1 MGDSGD
7 IASAYNDDSVLF
19 RVLRHLGWDSLAN
32 IGYFTPS
39 TLPFAALT
47 GPVPFQRRL
56 ARRSLALLDARPG
69 QLVLDAGCGR
79 GDTTARLGAAGC
91 RALGV
96 DIQPAQIDQA
106 RRRFGDR
113 SGVRFAVADATALPR
128 RAAETRL
135 TDGSFDRVH
144 CLEAAFHFG
153 HEGRRSF
160 LGESFRL
167 LRPGGRLVL
176 VDVTSRT
183 DQPIAAF
190 DPNGLVR
197 ATWRFDDIEPC
208 ERYPLMASAAG
219 FTTHRV
225 LDWTTPV
232 LRRAARLCAL
242 FAGTAS
248 TRVGRQALC
257 LRWPGLRTLDAR
269 DWDEAIAAVRAHRA
283 VGGATRYMAYVFD
296 RPADQPADV
305 TPADDIRPEEGPP
318 PPQGRPQRPPAS

>member
-7 IASAYNDDSVLF
+7 LAGAYSDESVLF
-19 RVLRHLGWDSLAN
+19 RVLRHLGWDDLAN
-32 IGYFTPS
+32 IGYFTLP
-39 TLPFAALT
+39 TLPLAALV
-47 GPVPFQRRL
+47 GPVFFQRRL

-96 DIQPAQIDQA
+96 DIQPSQIDQA
-106 RRRFGDR
+106 RRRFGSR
-113 SGVRFAVADATALPR
+113 SGVRFAVADATALPP
-128 RAAETRL
+128 RAADIPL
-135 TDGSFDRVH
+135 SDGSLDRVH

-153 HEGRRSF
+153 HEGRTSF
-160 LGESFRL
+160 LSECFRL

-183 DQPIAAF
+183 DQPIGAL

-197 ATWRFDDIEPC
+197 GTWRFDDIEPY

-232 LRRAARLCAL
+232 LHRAARLSAL

-248 TRVGRQALC
+248 TRAGRQALC
-257 LRWPGLRTLDAR
+257 VRWPGLRELDAR
-269 DWDEAIAAVRAHRA
+269 EWDEVIAIVRAHQAIGR
-283 VGGATRYMAYVFD
+283 GTCYTAYVFESVGESPVSVEAGK
-296 RPADQPADV
+296 RQISGQA
-305 TPADDIRPEEGPP
+305 
-318 PPQGRPQRPPAS
+318 

>member
-1 MGDSGD
+1 MGDGGD
-7 IASAYNDDSVLF
+7 LARAYSDDSVLF

-39 TLPFAALT
+39 TLPLAALT

-56 ARRSLALLDARPG
+56 VRRSLALLDARPG

-106 RRRFGDR
+106 RRRFGGR
-113 SGVRFAVADATALPR
+113 PGVRFAVADATALPR
-128 RAAETRL
+128 QADGIPL
-135 TDGSFDRVH
+135 TDASFDRVH

-160 LGESFRL
+160 LSESFRL

-183 DQPIAAF
+183 DQPIGTL

-197 ATWRFDDIEPC
+197 RTWRFDDIEPC

-219 FTTHRV
+219 FTTRRI

-232 LRRAARLCAL
+232 LHRAGRLCAL
-242 FAGTAS
+242 FVGTAS
-248 TRVGRQALC
+248 TRAGRRALC
-257 LRWPGLRTLDAR
+257 VRWPGLSTLDAR
-269 DWDEAIAAVRAHRA
+269 DWDEVIAVVRAHRA
-283 VGGATRYMAYVFD
+283 IGRVTRYTAYVLD
-296 RPADQPADV
+296 KPARLP
-305 TPADDIRPEEGPP
+305 T
-318 PPQGRPQRPPAS
+318 GRPPV

>member
-7 IASAYNDDSVLF
+7 LASAYNDDSVLF
-19 RVLRHLGWDSLAN
+19 RVLRHLGWDSLVD
-32 IGYFTPS
+32 IGYFTLP
-39 TLPFAALT
+39 TLPLVVLT

-96 DIQPAQIDQA
+96 DVQPAQIDQA
-106 RRRFGDR
+106 RRRFGD
-113 SGVRFAVADATALPR
+113 SARFAVADATALPR
-128 RAAETRL
+128 RAAEIPL
-135 TDGSFDRVH
+135 TEGSFDRVH

-160 LGESFRL
+160 LSESFRL

-183 DQPIAAF
+183 DQPIGSL

-197 ATWRFDDIEPC
+197 GTWRFDDIEPYG
-208 ERYPLMASAAG
+208 RYPLMASAAG
-219 FTTHRV
+219 FTTRRI

-232 LRRAARLCAL
+232 LHRAAQLCAL

-248 TRVGRQALC
+248 TRAGRQALC
-257 LRWPGLRTLDAR
+257 VRWPGLRTLDAQ
-269 DWDEAIAAVRAHRA
+269 DWDEVITVVRAHRA
-283 VGGATRYMAYVFD
+283 IVRGARYTAYVLD
-296 RPADQPADV
+296 KPASRGRAAGRLPA
-305 TPADDIRPEEGPP
+305 
-318 PPQGRPQRPPAS
+318 GRPPV

>member
-1 MGDSGD
+1 MDGNQDL
-7 IASAYNDDSVLF
+7 ARAYSDDSVLF

-32 IGYFTPS
+32 IGYFTPP

-106 RRRFGDR
+106 RRRFGGL
-113 SGVRFAVADATALPR
+113 SGVRFAVADATALPQW
-128 RAAETRL
+128 AAEMPL

-153 HEGRRSF
+153 HDGRRSF
-160 LGESFRL
+160 LKESFRL
-167 LRPGGRLVL
+167 LRPGGRLAL

-183 DQPIAAF
+183 DQPIGTL

-197 ATWRFDDIEPC
+197 GTWRFDDIEHC
-208 ERYPLMASAAG
+208 EQYPLMASAAG
-219 FTTHRV
+219 FTPRRI

-232 LRRAARLCAL
+232 LHRAAQLCAL
-242 FAGTAS
+242 FVATAS
-248 TRVGRQALC
+248 TRAGRQALC
-257 LRWPGLRTLDAR
+257 VRWPGLRTLDAQ
-269 DWDEAIAAVRAHRA
+269 DWDEVIAVVRAHRA
-283 VGGATRYMAYVFD
+283 IGRVTRYTAYVLD
-296 RPADQPADV
+296 KPARWPTGRPAD
-305 TPADDIRPEEGPP
+305 
-318 PPQGRPQRPPAS
+318 

>member
-1 MGDSGD
+1 MGDSGNL
-7 IASAYNDDSVLF
+7 AGAYSDDSVLF
-19 RVLRHLGWDSLAN
+19 RVLQHLGWDDLAN
-32 IGYFTPS
+32 IGYFTLP
-39 TLPFAALT
+39 TLPVAALA
-47 GPVPFQRRL
+47 GPVFFQRRL

-96 DIQPAQIDQA
+96 DVQPSQIDQA
-106 RRRFGDR
+106 RRRFGSR
-113 SGVRFAVADATALPR
+113 SGARFAVADATALPR
-128 RAAETRL
+128 QAADVPLSE
-135 TDGSFDRVH
+135 GSFDRVH

-160 LGESFRL
+160 LSESFRL

-183 DQPIAAF
+183 DQPIGTL

-197 ATWRFDDIEPC
+197 DTWRFDDIEPY

-219 FTTHRV
+219 FTTHRI

-232 LRRAARLCAL
+232 LHRAAQLSAL

-248 TRVGRQALC
+248 TRAGRQALC
-257 LRWPGLRTLDAR
+257 VRWPGLRELDAR
-269 DWDEAIAAVRAHRA
+269 DWDEVIAIVRAHQT
-283 VGGATRYMAYVFD
+283 VGRVTRYAAYVFD
-296 RPADQPADV
+296 STRRSSVSVEAGKRQ
-305 TPADDIRPEEGPP
+305 IF
-318 PPQGRPQRPPAS
+318 GRA

>member
-1 MGDSGD
+1 
-7 IASAYNDDSVLF
+7 VLF
-19 RVLRHLGWDSLAN
+19 RVLRHLGWDSLVD
-32 IGYFTPS
+32 IGYFTLP
-39 TLPFAALT
+39 TLPIAVLA
-47 GPVPFQRRL
+47 GPAPFQRRL

-96 DIQPAQIDQA
+96 DIQPAQIDEA
-106 RRRFGDR
+106 RRRFGD
-113 SGVRFAVADATALPR
+113 SARFAVADATALPDQ
-128 RAAETRL
+128 AAEIPL
-135 TDGSFDRVH
+135 TEGSFDRVH

-160 LGESFRL
+160 LSESFRL

-183 DQPIAAF
+183 DQPIETL

-197 ATWRFDDIEPC
+197 GTWRFDHIEPY
-208 ERYPLMASAAG
+208 ERYPLTASAAG
-219 FTTHRV
+219 FTTRRT

-232 LRRAARLCAL
+232 LHRAAQLCAL

-248 TRVGRQALC
+248 TRAGRQALC
-257 LRWPGLRTLDAR
+257 VRWPGLRTLDAQ
-269 DWDEAIAAVRAHRA
+269 DWDEVIAVIRAHRA
-283 VGGATRYMAYVFD
+283 IGRVTRYTAYVLD
-296 RPADQPADV
+296 KPAYGVADV
-305 TPADDIRPEEGPP
+305 APK
-318 PPQGRPQRPPAS
+318 

>member
-7 IASAYNDDSVLF
+7 LASAYNDDSVLF
-19 RVLRHLGWDSLAN
+19 RVLRHLGWDSLVD
-32 IGYFTPS
+32 IGYFTLP
-39 TLPFAALT
+39 TLPLVVLT

-79 GDTTARLGAAGC
+79 GATTARLGAAGC

-106 RRRFGDR
+106 RRRFGD
-113 SGVRFAVADATALPR
+113 SARFAIADATALPQ
-128 RAAETRL
+128 RAAEIPL
-135 TDGSFDRVH
+135 AEGSFDRVH

-160 LGESFRL
+160 LSESFRL

-183 DQPIAAF
+183 DQPIGSL

-197 ATWRFDDIEPC
+197 GTWRFDDIEPYG
-208 ERYPLMASAAG
+208 RYPLMASAAG
-219 FTTHRV
+219 FTTRRIH
-225 LDWTTPV
+225 DWTTPV
-232 LRRAARLCAL
+232 LHRAAQLCAL
-242 FAGTAS
+242 FVGAAS
-248 TRVGRQALC
+248 TRAGRQALC
-257 LRWPGLRTLDAR
+257 VRWPGLRTLDAQ
-269 DWDEAIAAVRAHRA
+269 DWDEVITVVRAHRA
-283 VGGATRYMAYVFD
+283 IGRGTRYTAYVLD
-296 RPADQPADV
+296 KPASRGRAAGCLPA
-305 TPADDIRPEEGPP
+305 
-318 PPQGRPQRPPAS
+318 GRPPV

>member
-1 MGDSGD
+1 MDGSGD
-7 IASAYNDDSVLF
+7 LARAYSDDSVLF

-32 IGYFTPS
+32 IGWFTPP

-56 ARRSLALLDARPG
+56 VRRSLALLDARPG

-106 RRRFGDR
+106 RRRFGGL

-128 RAAETRL
+128 RAAEMPL

-153 HEGRRSF
+153 HDGRRSF
-160 LGESFRL
+160 LKEGFRL

-183 DQPIAAF
+183 DQPIGTL
-190 DPNGLVR
+190 DPDGLVR
-197 ATWRFDDIEPC
+197 GTWRFDDIEPC
-208 ERYPLMASAAG
+208 ERYPLLASAAG
-219 FTTHRV
+219 FTTRRI

-232 LRRAARLCAL
+232 LHRAAQLCAL
-242 FAGTAS
+242 FVATAS
-248 TRVGRQALC
+248 TRAGRRALC
-257 LRWPGLRTLDAR
+257 VRWPGLRTLDAQ
-269 DWDEAIAAVRAHRA
+269 DWDEVITVVRAHRA
-283 VGGATRYMAYVFD
+283 IGRVTRYTAYVLD
-296 RPADQPADV
+296 KPTRLP
-305 TPADDIRPEEGPP
+305 T
-318 PPQGRPQRPPAS
+318 GRPPV

>member
-7 IASAYNDDSVLF
+7 LSSAYNDDSVLF
-19 RVLRHLGWDSLAN
+19 RVLRHLGWDSLVD
-32 IGYFTPS
+32 IGWF
-39 TLPFAALT
+39 TLPTLPLVVLT

-106 RRRFGDR
+106 RRRFGD
-113 SGVRFAVADATALPR
+113 SARFAVADATALPQG
-128 RAAETRL
+128 AAEIPL
-135 TDGSFDRVH
+135 TGGSFDRVH

-160 LGESFRL
+160 LTESFRL

-183 DQPIAAF
+183 DQPIGSL

-197 ATWRFDDIEPC
+197 GTWRFDDIEPY

-219 FTTHRV
+219 FTTRRI

-232 LRRAARLCAL
+232 LHRAAQLCSL
-242 FAGTAS
+242 FAGAAS
-248 TRVGRQALC
+248 TRAGREALC
-257 LRWPGLRTLDAR
+257 VRWPGLRTLDAQ
-269 DWDEAIAAVRAHRA
+269 DWDEAITVVRAHQAIGR
-283 VGGATRYMAYVFD
+283 VTRYTAYVLD
-296 RPADQPADV
+296 KPPSRGRPAGRLPA
-305 TPADDIRPEEGPP
+305 GHPP
-318 PPQGRPQRPPAS
+318 V

>member
-7 IASAYNDDSVLF
+7 SGDLASAYNDDSVLF
-19 RVLRHLGWDSLAN
+19 RVLRHLGWDSLVD
-32 IGYFTPS
+32 IGYFTLP
-39 TLPFAALT
+39 TLPLVVLT

-106 RRRFGDR
+106 RRRFGD
-113 SGVRFAVADATALPR
+113 SARFAVADATALPQ
-128 RAAETRL
+128 RAAEIPL
-135 TDGSFDRVH
+135 TEGSFDRVH

-160 LGESFRL
+160 LSESFRL

-183 DQPIAAF
+183 DQPIESL

-197 ATWRFDDIEPC
+197 GTWRFDDIEPY

-219 FTTHRV
+219 FTTRRI

-232 LRRAARLCAL
+232 LHRAAQLCAL
-242 FAGTAS
+242 FVGAAS
-248 TRVGRQALC
+248 TRAGRRALC
-257 LRWPGLRTLDAR
+257 LRWPGLRTLDAQ
-269 DWDEAIAAVRAHRA
+269 DWDEVITVVRAHRA
-283 VGGATRYMAYVFD
+283 IGRVTHYTAYVLD
-296 RPADQPADV
+296 KPASRGRPAGRLPA
-305 TPADDIRPEEGPP
+305 GHPP
-318 PPQGRPQRPPAS
+318 V

>member
-7 IASAYNDDSVLF
+7 LSSAYNDDSVLF
-19 RVLRHLGWDSLAN
+19 RVLRHLGWDSLVD
-32 IGYFTPS
+32 IGYFTLP
-39 TLPFAALT
+39 TLPLVVLT

-106 RRRFGDR
+106 RRRFGD
-113 SGVRFAVADATALPR
+113 SARFAVADATALPR
-128 RAAETRL
+128 RAAEIPL
-135 TDGSFDRVH
+135 TEGSFDRVH

-160 LGESFRL
+160 LSESFRL

-183 DQPIAAF
+183 DQPIGSL

-197 ATWRFDDIEPC
+197 GTWRFDDIEPYG
-208 ERYPLMASAAG
+208 RYPLMASAAG
-219 FTTHRV
+219 FTTRRI

-232 LRRAARLCAL
+232 LHRAAQLCAL

-248 TRVGRQALC
+248 TRAGRQALC
-257 LRWPGLRTLDAR
+257 VRWPGLRTLDAQ
-269 DWDEAIAAVRAHRA
+269 DWDEVITVVGAHRA
-283 VGGATRYMAYVFD
+283 IGRGTRYTAYVLD
-296 RPADQPADV
+296 K
-305 TPADDIRPEEGPP
+305 
-318 PPQGRPQRPPAS
+318 PASRGRAAGRLPAGRTPV

>member
-1 MGDSGD
+1 MDDSGD
-7 IASAYNDDSVLF
+7 LARAYSDGSVLF

-32 IGYFTPS
+32 IGYFTPP

-56 ARRSLALLDARPG
+56 VGRSLALLDARPG

-106 RRRFGDR
+106 RRRFGGR
-113 SGVRFAVADATALPR
+113 PGVRFAVADATAPPR
-128 RAAETRL
+128 QAGGIPL

-153 HEGRRSF
+153 HEGRTSF
-160 LGESFRL
+160 LSESFRL

-183 DQPIAAF
+183 DQPIGTL

-197 ATWRFDDIEPC
+197 RTWRFDDIEPC

-219 FTTHRV
+219 FTTRRI

-232 LRRAARLCAL
+232 LHRAAQLCAL
-242 FAGTAS
+242 FAATAS
-248 TRVGRQALC
+248 TRAGRQALC
-257 LRWPGLRTLDAR
+257 LRWPGLGTLDAQ
-269 DWDEAIAAVRAHRA
+269 DWDEVIAVVRAHRA
-283 VGGATRYMAYVFD
+283 IGRVTRYTAYVLD
-296 RPADQPADV
+296 KPARLPA
-305 TPADDIRPEEGPP
+305 GPP
-318 PPQGRPQRPPAS
+318 PV

>member
-7 IASAYNDDSVLF
+7 LSSAYNDDSVLF
-19 RVLRHLGWDSLAN
+19 RVLRHLGWDSLVD
-32 IGYFTPS
+32 IGYFTLP
-39 TLPFAALT
+39 TLPLVVLT
-47 GPVPFQRRL
+47 GPAPFQRRL

-106 RRRFGDR
+106 RRRFGD
-113 SGVRFAVADATALPR
+113 SARFAVADATALPR
-128 RAAETRL
+128 RAAEIPL

-160 LGESFRL
+160 LSESFRL

-183 DQPIAAF
+183 DPPIGSL

-197 ATWRFDDIEPC
+197 GTWRFDDIEPYG
-208 ERYPLMASAAG
+208 RYPLMACAAG
-219 FTTHRV
+219 FTTRRI

-232 LRRAARLCAL
+232 LHRAAQLCAL

-248 TRVGRQALC
+248 TRAGRQALC
-257 LRWPGLRTLDAR
+257 VRWPGLRTLDAR
-269 DWDEAIAAVRAHRA
+269 DWDEVITVVRAHRA
-283 VGGATRYMAYVFD
+283 IGRGARYTAYVLD
-296 RPADQPADV
+296 KPVSRGRAAGRLPAGR
-305 TPADDIRPEEGPP
+305 TPV
-318 PPQGRPQRPPAS
+318 

>member
-1 MGDSGD
+1 MGPGEN

-32 IGYFTPS
+32 IGWF
-39 TLPFAALT
+39 TLPALPVAALA

-96 DIQPAQIDQA
+96 DIQPAQIDRA
-106 RRRFGDR
+106 RRRFGD
-113 SGVRFAVADATALPR
+113 GARFAVADATALPR
-128 RAAETRL
+128 QAAGIGL

-153 HEGRRSF
+153 HEGRRAF
-160 LGESFRL
+160 LDESFRL

-176 VDVTSRT
+176 VDVTART
-183 DQPIAAF
+183 DQPIGTL

-197 ATWRFDDIEPC
+197 ATWRFDDIEPY
-208 ERYPLMASAAG
+208 ERYPLMAAAAG

-232 LRRAARLCAL
+232 LHRASHLCAL
-242 FAGTAS
+242 FAATAS
-248 TRVGRQALC
+248 TRAGRQALC
-257 LRWPGLRTLDAR
+257 LRWPGLRTLDAS
-269 DWDEAIAAVRAHRA
+269 DWDEVIAVVRAHRA
-283 VGGATRYMAYVFD
+283 IGRVTRYTAYVLD
-296 RPADQPADV
+296 KPAN
-305 TPADDIRPEEGPP
+305 GPP
-318 PPQGRPQRPPAS
+318 DTAQ